1 MSGSIGVIEEGLLS
15 WMILQNSAHRNALT
29 TKMWAQIPEVLDNLS
44 RKKNRVVIL
53 TGEGKEAFGSGADIS
68 EFSKTRSNEA
78 QSEKYQK
85 LIHNAIESI
94 KNFKAPII
102 SLIRGYCLGGGC
114 GLALS
119 TDLRYATP
127 NAVFGITPSK
137 IGLGYSQEA
146 TEELISAVGFPNAKE
161 ILFTGNR
168 YDSQKALKMGII
180 NDIFD
185 ENSIENKVRKI
196 ADIISHNAPLSVQHA
211 KITINELMKKDEK
224 PNTKKIQKSFI
235 TCIKSEDYK
244 EGILAFLEKRKADF
258 KGE

>member
-53 TGEGKEAFGSGADIS
+53 TGEGKEAFGS
-68 EFSKTRSNEA
+68 A

-224 PNTKKIQKSFI
+224 PNTEKIQKSFI